1 MNTVTRLTL
10 LATLLTSVATAV
22 AAPSLDITVTGSIV
36 PGGCTPTLSN
46 ALFDHGRLYTRD
58 LLAAAPTVLLDRART
73 ATLKINCEAATAY
86 ALRALDNRADSVL
99 ENNDGSRF
107 GLGLTSNNEKIGSY
121 RLRIDSEGSTMD
133 GEPALLLI
141 GSPSGNAWSAAE
153 RRARSLRNDGQLIG
167 LATRN
172 VDGGGP
178 MAAKDALLT
187 LVSYLTIAPTNS
199 LTLDAEVPLAG
210 AATLEL
216 FYL

>member
-86 ALRALDNRADSVL
+86 ALRAVDNRADSVL

-153 RRARSLRNDGQLIG
+153 
-167 LATRN
+167 
-172 VDGGGP
+172 
-178 MAAKDALLT
+178 
-187 LVSYLTIAPTNS
+187 
-199 LTLDAEVPLAG
+199 
-210 AATLEL
+210 
-216 FYL
+216 

>member
-1 MNTVTRLTL
+1 MNPVTRITL
-10 LATLLTSVATAV
+10 LATLLTSLATAV
-22 AAPSLDITVTGSIV
+22 AAPSVDITVTGSIV

-58 LLAAAPTVLLDRART
+58 LLASAPTVLLDRART
-73 ATLKINCEAATAY
+73 STLNINCEAATAY
-86 ALRALDNRADSVL
+86 ALRAVDNRADSVL

-107 GLGLTSNNEKIGSY
+107 GLGLTSKNEKIGSY
-121 RLRIDSEGSTMD
+121 RLRIDPEGSSLD
-133 GEPALLLI
+133 GEPVLLLI
-141 GSPSGNAWSAAE
+141 GNPTGNAWSAAE

-167 LATRN
+167 LASRKI
-172 VDGGGP
+172 DGGGP
-178 MAAKDALLT
+178 MPAKDAVLT
-187 LVSYLTIAPTNS
+187 LVSYLTIAPTDS